1 MRAMKSRVQM
11 FELQYNGTYETRD
24 CVQVAVLIHIAVNN
38 ETHVIIAKSFTK
50 LHLKGNQEEQEIIH
64 AAVCVQ

>member
-24 CVQVAVLIHIAVNN
+24 CVQVAVLIHIVVNN

>member
-11 FELQYNGTYETRD
+11 SELQYNGTYETRD